1 MSLPIVF
8 RRIARLELDESIA
21 WYDAQQPGLGV
32 QFAAEIET
40 LLKRIGDS
48 PQQFRHIRNQIR
60 RAVST
65 RFPYT
70 IHYITEKDRIVVLAI
85 FHVKRNPTQ
94 LEDR

>member
-1 MSLPIVF
+1 MPLPVVL

-32 QFAAEIET
+32 QFAAEIENQ
-40 LLKRIGDS
+40 RISDS
-48 PQQFRHIRNQIR
+48 PLQFPHIRNEIR
-60 RAVST
+60 RAVSNH
-65 RFPYT
+65 FPYT
-70 IHYITEKDRIVVLAI
+70 IHYLTEKDRIVVLAI

>member
-1 MSLPIVF
+1 MPLPVVL

-32 QFAAEIET
+32 QFAAEIEN
-40 LLKRIGDS
+40 LLKRISDS
-48 PQQFRHIRNQIR
+48 PLQFPHIRNEIR

-65 RFPYT
+65 HFPYT
-70 IHYITEKDRIVVLAI
+70 IHYLTEKDRIVVLAS

>member
-1 MSLPIVF
+1 MPLPVVF
-8 RRIARLELDESIA
+8 RRIARRELHESIA

-32 QFAAEIET
+32 QLAAEIEN
-40 LLKRIGDS
+40 LLKRISDS
-48 PQQFRHIRNQIR
+48 PLQFRRIRNEIR

-85 FHVKRNPTQ
+85 FHVKRSPTQ

>member
-1 MSLPIVF
+1 MTLPIVF
-8 RRIARLELDESIA
+8 RRIARLEFDESIA
-21 WYDAQQPGLGV
+21 WYEAQQPGLGI
-32 QFAAEIET
+32 QFAAEIES
-40 LLKRIGDS
+40 LLGRISNS
-48 PQQFRHIRNQIR
+48 PHQFHHVRDEIR

>member
-1 MSLPIVF
+1 MSLPVVF

-32 QFAAEIET
+32 QFAAQIEN
-40 LLKRIGDS
+40 LLERISDS
-48 PQQFRHIRNQIR
+48 PQQFRLIRNEIR

-70 IHYITEKDRIVVLAI
+70 VHYLAEKDRIVILAI
-85 FHVKRNPTQ
+85 FHVKRSPTQ

>member
-32 QFAAEIET
+32 QFAAEIEA

-48 PQQFRHIRNQIR
+48 PQQFRDIRDEIR

-70 IHYITEKDRIVVLAI
+70 VYYITEKDRIVVLAI
-85 FHVKRNPTQ
+85 FHVKRSPTQ